1 MALPAARQGDDER
14 EAALSRALDAVRSRV
29 SAFTLANGMRWVVME
44 RRAAPIVACHVYAA
58 VGAADEPDGQTGLAH
73 FLEHLAFKGTS
84 QIGSKDPKA
93 EASVLDELDYLFYQ
107 LREAKESG
115 KSGAASRL
123 AEQFEARKA
132 QAAELSVPNA
142 YGALLSREGGVGLNA
157 QTTQDSTEYFVSLP
171 ANKLELW
178 MALES
183 ARFIAPVFRDLYA
196 EKEVVK
202 EERRL
207 RVDNAPLG
215 RFLQSFSRMAFPNSP
230 YGRPVIGY
238 PEDFEK
244 IGRREVEAFFW
255 QRYTPKALTCWG
267 RGSCGG
273 EPASRYATLI
283 EVYPALSVERLAR
296 RYFGG
301 WLPAIGYLTAPPPPP
316 RQWRTSAE
324 WEQLPEPTSDTVG
337 QLRMSLPSNP
347 FYIQGHYRPAASS
360 TDDPTISVISELLS
374 SGRTSRLYKRLVL
387 QRKAL
392 AADAGESYPGDLR
405 PNLLLLSAIPLPGGS
420 TDELAVLLQRELEDL
435 AQGLVDEDQLVP
447 VRKATRAGLLE
458 IFGSNSG
465 MANLLCKYEAEA
477 GGWDNL
483 LRECRS
489 VEEVTPEDVR
499 RVASLLTRP
508 GYRVSG
514 HVQMTAATAS

>member
-1 MALPAARQGDDER
+1 
-14 EAALSRALDAVRSRV
+14 
-29 SAFTLANGMRWVVME
+29 MRWVVME
-44 RRAAPIVACHVYAA
+44 RRAAPIVACHMYAA

-215 RFLQSFSRMAFPNSP
+215 RFLESFSRMAFPNSP

-244 IGRREVEAFFW
+244 IGRREVEAFFR
-255 QRYTPKALTCWG
+255 QRYTPKALTCAVVG
-267 RGSCGG
+267 DVD
-273 EPASRYATLI
+273 PAEVSQQDAMPRLLRFTLLFL
-283 EVYPALSVERLAR
+283 PLLLLRLKVERLAR

-324 WEQLPEPTSDTVG
+324 WEQLPEPTSDTVA

-347 FYIQGHYRPAASS
+347 FYIQGHHRPAASS

-420 TDELAVLLQRELEDL
+420 TDELAFLLQRELEDL